1 MGLFDF
7 FKKNKTK
14 KQEKYKLGMHK
25 TRENSFGSIKK
36 ILEAKNAI
44 DDELFDELEEVF
56 IMADVGVDTVI
67 SFIDDLRDEVT
78 KQGITEPKQLQEII
92 IDKMFEIYLKGEVV
106 NANLNLNKNG
116 LSVVLFVGVNGVG
129 KTTSIAKI
137 AYQLKKEG
145 KKVLLAAGDTFRAGA
160 IEQLATWAKK
170 VGVDIVYKDAG
181 SDPSSVMFD
190 AVNKAKNE
198 GYDVD
203 VAFTA
208 EQALTYDL
216 KKYSLILL
224 DIMMGEIS
232 GIKMAKILKENVAT
246 AEIPIIFC
254 TARDTED
261 DMIMGL
267 NIGADDYIMK
277 PYTIRNVIARV
288 KSVLRRTLTHK
299 NIIITDKPDI
309 LKVDGLQLDLGFKRC
324 TIEGREIKLAKKE
337 FELLAY
343 LISNR
348 GKICSREQILNS
360 VWSDEVVV
368 LDRTIDVNITRLRSK
383 IGEYGSYIITRSGF
397 GYGFRD

>member
-1 MGLFDF
+1 M
-7 FKKNKTK
+7 T
-14 KQEKYKLGMHK
+14 E
-25 TRENSFGSIKK
+25 R
-36 ILEAKNAI
+36 ILI
-44 DDELFDELEEVF
+44 VDDEETLCEV
-56 IMADVGVDTVI
+56 
-67 SFIDDLRDEVT
+67 
-78 KQGITEPKQLQEII
+78 
-92 IDKMFEIYLKGEVV
+92 LK
-106 NANLNLNKNG
+106 LNL
-116 LSVVLFVGVNGVG
+116 
-129 KTTSIAKI
+129 
-137 AYQLKKEG
+137 E
-145 KKVLLAAGDTFRAGA
+145 
-160 IEQLATWAKK
+160 
-170 VGVDIVYKDAG
+170 
-181 SDPSSVMFD
+181 
-190 AVNKAKNE
+190 NE

-232 GIKMAKILKENVAT
+232 GIKMAKILKENVST

-288 KSVLRRTLTHK
+288 KTVLRRTSTHK
-299 NIIITDKPDI
+299 NIIITDKPNI
-309 LKVDGLQLDLGFKRC
+309 LKVEGLQLDLGFKIC
-324 TIEGREIKLAKKE
+324 TIEGKEVKLAKKE